1 MLSQAE
7 WGVYIKRSPWLSLRF
22 DDPKVLTFSFPLV
35 ATIAPML
42 ALTPSPVLQVNG
54 IRTWLQVQFGVD
66 DKYAVDSTPS
76 LVILDGA
83 GHVIRPIAH
92 VLVEN
97 DPTGA
102 RYPWPPAAWSPIE
115 DVRLWIEALL
125 RGASNL
131 REMISLPCFSVHH
144 LCLLWWLLL
153 FLVLFFLSFL
163 SFSFFFFCVL
173 LFAWSR
179 RVIVP
184 VVDMHYFW
192 LGVVSVQLGPE
203 LMVTPTFVGWAD
215 AVDSATGAAVR
226 QQVKEAVAGVWNALS
241 M

>member
-1 MLSQAE
+1 M
-7 WGVYIKRSPWLSLRF
+7 SLRF

-115 DVRLWIEALL
+115 DVRL
-125 RGASNL
+125 
-131 REMISLPCFSVHH
+131 
-144 LCLLWWLLL
+144 
-153 FLVLFFLSFL
+153 
-163 SFSFFFFCVL
+163 
-173 LFAWSR
+173 
-179 RVIVP
+179 
-184 VVDMHYFW
+184 
-192 LGVVSVQLGPE
+192 
-203 LMVTPTFVGWAD
+203 
-215 AVDSATGAAVR
+215 
-226 QQVKEAVAGVWNALS
+226 
-241 M
+241 